1 MVKKHLIRPERV
13 RKIPKRFSWV
23 DHRLVR
29 EGHIESLSHSAA
41 ALYLFLVTVWD
52 GQGLSFYSDASVGKR
67 LGMDDDCL
75 RSARD
80 NLIRIGLIAYEYPLY
95 QVLGFDLPRRSDPR
109 PAHRSLPH
117 RSRSRWRH
125 RRLRRSPPSSRP
137 SAVRPFVLRGSFR
150 RTTPRTSQPAA
161 VRVR

>member
-13 RKIPKRFSWV
+13 RKIPKRFSWI

-41 ALYLFLVTVWD
+41 ALYLFLVTVGD
-52 GQGLSFYSDASVGKR
+52 GRGLSFYSDASVGKR

-95 QVLGFDLPRRSDPR
+95 QVLGFDLPRQSEPWREEDAPR
-109 PAHRSLPH
+109 KGGKPISLGEILK
-117 RSRSRWRH
+117 R
-125 RRLRRSPPSSRP
+125 
-137 SAVRPFVLRGSFR
+137 AAEGANRGS
-150 RTTPRTSQPAA
+150 
-161 VRVR
+161 

>member
-13 RKIPKRFSWV
+13 RKIPKRFSWI

-41 ALYLFLVTVWD
+41 ALYLFLVTVGD
-52 GQGLSFYSDASVGKR
+52 GQGLSFYSDASVGWR
-67 LGMDDDCL
+67 LGMDGDCL

-95 QVLGFDLPRRSDPR
+95 QVLGFDLPRQSEPWREEDAPR
-109 PAHRSLPH
+109 KGGKPISLGEILK
-117 RSRSRWRH
+117 R
-125 RRLRRSPPSSRP
+125 
-137 SAVRPFVLRGSFR
+137 AAEGANRGS
-150 RTTPRTSQPAA
+150 
-161 VRVR
+161 